1 MDNPLPVVT
10 HRKSSNLRS
19 FATSRGQMQQAF
31 GTPDADDPHPQG
43 ISPVHDAKWRMD
55 EFPQEG
61 LIGSGTTDP
70 CLDDWWASTRWNI
83 SSTSLAPTSGAPAH
97 VPSLYLLKIAERGF
111 SDADCHPGIVA
122 LFLA

>member
-1 MDNPLPVVT
+1 
-10 HRKSSNLRS
+10 
-19 FATSRGQMQQAF
+19 MQQAF

-61 LIGSGTTDP
+61 LIEFGHYPTHVWMIGQGFDTLEYFIHQSCTNLGGS
-70 CLDDWWASTRWNI
+70 L
-83 SSTSLAPTSGAPAH
+83 LH

-111 SDADCHPGIVA
+111 SDADCHPGHRGAI
-122 LFLA
+122 